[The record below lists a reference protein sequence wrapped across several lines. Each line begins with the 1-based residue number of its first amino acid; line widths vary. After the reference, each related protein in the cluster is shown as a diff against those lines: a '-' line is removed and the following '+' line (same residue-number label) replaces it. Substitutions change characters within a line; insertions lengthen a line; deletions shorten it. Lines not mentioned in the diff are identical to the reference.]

1 MYLSGR
7 GRDGRART
15 ARFFLIARS
24 GTDVHHG
31 LNMGESYL
39 LIHNGKASQLPA
51 AISDC
56 AIRGGAWH
64 LLRLGAAIL
73 EGWRDAAYALI
84 ARNRY
89 QWFGRAVNIASF

>member
-39 LIHNGKASQLPA
+39 LIHNGKGSHSFQRLYQTVPYAAEPGISSAWAQRSSKAGATLPMPSSRVTA
-51 AISDC
+51 TN
-56 AIRGGAWH
+56 G
-64 LLRLGAAIL
+64 L
-73 EGWRDAAYALI
+73 
-84 ARNRY
+84 
-89 QWFGRAVNIASF
+89 AVR